1 MTRGSEFLLD
11 APADLQDYLREIA
24 ARMVLTFDI
33 PRAEAVARINRH
45 WRGQTF
51 DERNDLVLH
60 APPGPRGIP
69 VAFWRVGCA
78 AVTCGN
84 VAARSGTE
92 AAGMSGPMLRA
103 GRRSW

>member
-60 APPGPRGIP
+60 ASPDYWALVIYFEEVFEDGQLRRVARPAPPPGSER
-69 VAFWRVGCA
+69 W
-78 AVTCGN
+78 TL
-84 VAARSGTE
+84 S
-92 AAGMSGPMLRA
+92 
-103 GRRSW
+103 